1 MHALAVLFFGFWQFM
16 AVLYTIFLLPETR
29 GVPIEEAANFVRA
42 HWFWRKVAYKGG
54 VIPKNNVAETTDN
67 PEIRKAA
74 QDLEVRR
81 DSVRRSS
88 VGPQRSLQSNDG
100 STVV

>member
-42 HWFWRKVAYKGG
+42 HWFWRKVATPQLYSLFVDTCVFACMG
-54 VIPKNNVAETTDN
+54 VA
-67 PEIRKAA
+67 
-74 QDLEVRR
+74 
-81 DSVRRSS
+81 
-88 VGPQRSLQSNDG
+88 
-100 STVV
+100 